1 MNILGFDCAG
11 KTLSAGLLTDTGF
24 YAAEARGKQNHSE
37 RIMDMADYLL
47 KTAGIT
53 PRELSAA
60 ACMKG
65 PGSFTGLRIGFS
77 TAKGLSLSLG
87 IPLVSVPTLDC
98 MAHSYAFFPG
108 IVVPLIDAKK
118 NSYFTALYRG
128 GKALCPYLDAGLDN
142 IASVIAENLAPE
154 EGLFLTGADAESA
167 LPFFQN
173 ALPGKITMDPCA
185 GRGRARELL
194 NRAKTVM
201 LENRRAPW
209 SHDEGPLYI
218 RKSDAELNTV

>member
-1 MNILGFDCAG
+1 VNILGFDCAG

-24 YAAEARGKQNHSE
+24 YAAEACGKQNHSE

-47 KTAGIT
+47 KTAEIT

-77 TAKGLSLSLG
+77 AAKGLSLSLG

-98 MAHSYAFFPG
+98 MAYSWSFFPG
-108 IVVPLIDAKK
+108 LVVPLIDAKK

-128 GKALCPYLDAGLDN
+128 GNVIGPYLDAGLDK
-142 IASVIAENLAPE
+142 IASLITENLAPG
-154 EGLFLTGADAESA
+154 EGVFLTGADAESA
-167 LPFFQN
+167 LPFLSA
-173 ALPGKITMDPCA
+173 ALPGKITVDPF
-185 GRGRARELL
+185 GNRGKVWELL
-194 NRAKTVM
+194 NRAKTDMVVHKAAS
-201 LENRRAPW
+201 R
-209 SHDEGPLYI
+209 DEGPLYI
-218 RKSDAELNTV
+218 RKSDAELNGA

>member
-11 KTLSAGLLTDTGF
+11 KTLAVGLLTDMGF
-24 YAAEARGKQNHSE
+24 YAAEACGGQKHSE

-47 KTAGIT
+47 KTAGIG
-53 PRELSAA
+53 PDELDAA

-77 TAKGLSLSLG
+77 TAKGLALSLG

-98 MAHSYAFFPG
+98 MAYSYSFFPG

-118 NSYFTALYRG
+118 NAYYTALYRG

-142 IASVIAENLAPE
+142 IASIIAKNLAPD
-154 EGLFLTGADAESA
+154 EGVLLTGTDAESA
-167 LPFFQN
+167 LPFLH
-173 ALPGKITMDPCA
+173 LPGKIAVDPF
-185 GRGRARELL
+185 GDRGRVRELL
-194 NRAKTVM
+194 NCVKTGM
-201 LENRRAPW
+201 LIGSRPG
-209 SHDEGPLYI
+209 DEGPLYI
-218 RKSDAELNTV
+218 RKSDAELNTI